1 MLKGSR
7 LKISVRILMLLILVV
22 GILLAWRV
30 NKARRQR
37 EAVAAIRANGGLV
50 HYDYEFVPGAVTL
63 MQANPSSVPQWGTL
77 TPGRNPPAPNWLR
90 RTVGDEYFQEIAH
103 VSFLFDI
110 ATGARHETMV
120 DRMSADDMLAK
131 LAGQTGI
138 KTLQLGWENVTGRG
152 MAAIGQIPALEE
164 LVICDADEITDRDL
178 AHLEGL
184 KNLRVLLISDT
195 WLTVEALRH
204 VGRLPNLEYLSLD
217 GQCGSDRGLE
227 YLKGM
232 TRLRTLRL
240 GPSASGITNAGIGSL
255 AGLKD
260 LEWLELD
267 GCRAVTDDG
276 LERLRGLRN
285 LAVVRLRGSRTTKE
299 GRERF
304 MASMPTLMKLN

>member
-1 MLKGSR
+1 M
-7 LKISVRILMLLILVV
+7 
-22 GILLAWRV
+22 
-30 NKARRQR
+30 
-37 EAVAAIRANGGLV
+37 V

-63 MQANPSSVPQWGTL
+63 VQADPSSVPQWGTL
-77 TPGRNPPAPNWLR
+77 TPGKNPPAPNWLR

-103 VSFLFDI
+103 VSFVFDI
-110 ATGARHETMV
+110 ATGARNGSIPEV
-120 DRMSADDMLAK
+120 SVIDRASADDMLAK

-138 KTLQLGWENVTGRG
+138 KTLQLGWDKVTGRG
-152 MAAIGQIPALEE
+152 MASIGQIPALEE
-164 LVICDADEITDRDL
+164 LVICNADEITDGDL
-178 AHLEGL
+178 ARLEGL

-217 GQCGSDRGLE
+217 GHCGSDRGLE
-227 YLKGM
+227 YLKGL

-240 GPSASGITNAGIGSL
+240 GPTASGITNAGIGSL

-267 GCRAVTDDG
+267 GCREVTDDG
-276 LERLRGLRN
+276 LERLRGLGN
-285 LAVVRLRGSRTTKE
+285 LAVVRLRGSHTTKE

-304 MASMPTLMKLN
+304 KASMPTLMKLN